1 MKKMKALI
9 WDRKEQRKID
19 IDNIKR
25 VGNVDPRVFVV
36 FHSDEEVEKFS
47 RDRYLLKMVE
57 KND

>member
-1 MKKMKALI
+1 MKALI